1 MIHSLNCSRVLIFS
15 PTLPDCARMSV
26 CVCMYTPL
34 HISVVVR
41 NTVHTTNLL
50 LFPPSLPLS
59 LLFPSLSPSLLPSLP
74 PSLPLSSFPLLFPSY
89 SYSSPLFQS
98 CRSCAVNN
106 RRHGPNVNFTQ
117 FVLEEEG
124 TESLSSAPP
133 NLNDYSFV
141 PILLWKP
148 HPCSDK
154 RHRGKTPGFSETER
168 GVEGDGKLLL
178 KKTDL
183 SESLPPTISH
193 STCSPSTTGQ
203 NKQRKIIE
211 VSFITLY
218 INICKRIEDIMYKK

>member
-1 MIHSLNCSRVLIFS
+1 MIHSLNCSRVLVFS
-15 PTLPDCARMSV
+15 PTLTDCVHACLCV
-26 CVCMYTPL
+26 CVCVYTPL

-41 NTVHTTNLL
+41 NTVHITNLL

-59 LLFPSLSPSLLPSLP
+59 LSSSSSPPSLPLFPSLSSSSSP

-98 CRSCAVNN
+98 CHSCAIN
-106 RRHGPNVNFTQ
+106 RRRHQPNVSFTQ

-124 TESLSSAPP
+124 TESLPLAPP

-141 PILLWKP
+141 PVLLWKP

-154 RHRGKTPGFSETER
+154 RHKGKTPGLSETER

-193 STCSPSTTGQ
+193 STCSPSTTAQ

-211 VSFITLY
+211 VSL
-218 INICKRIEDIMYKK
+218 